1 MAGQSTGTQCIFP
14 FTYRGVIHKACTKHG
29 IEDTEYEPWCATKVD
44 DFGNNIPGNWGDCGS
59 ACPFEPGNINR
70 FPCLIF
76 QSWQCLKCSY
86 CIFRT
91 QRK

>member
-14 FTYRGVIHKACTKHG
+14 FTYNGVIHKACTKRG

-44 DFGNNIPGNWGDCGS
+44 DVGNYIYNRWGHCGT
-59 ACPFEPGNINR
+59 ACPFEPGNMNS

-76 QSWQCLKCSY
+76 QS
-86 CIFRT
+86 
-91 QRK
+91 